1 MIWTCLLPALVV
13 LPGQAQAVR
22 ELSSWARG
30 MVRPAEPVTQGL
42 MNRPEEEPSQWSD
55 AKPRQCVATQMGNP
69 CPQGGV
75 ATLGA
80 ARPGPDFGMGN
91 PVDRRSGNKYQRDT
105 DLPAL
110 WAAPG
115 LELVRHYNAMD
126 PRRGALGRGWSWSYD
141 TRLFQVFGAIQ
152 IVQAD
157 GSRLDFTCDAGT
169 DSSLGCRGPDPM
181 HGRIRRIADGWR
193 WTWPLDTTVV
203 FDRDGQLVRV
213 DQRGGRARIEVR
225 RHHGASKMEGALDE
239 ITAYPSGARLRFRYD
254 VSGDHAILA
263 RVETPAGEFRYD
275 FESTQGGPPQ
285 LAMVTRPDGMQRR
298 YHHEPEFQSGHADA
312 LTGISIAAGAG
323 GKAHTR
329 ALRTHT
335 WHYDPTGR
343 ASLFIPGE
351 SQGDGVRLPIAFDD
365 RALGLDARR
374 DTTGRLRA
382 LRLPVRGWPGLRLDF
397 DADGVITAW
406 SARGVGAERR
416 TTGIDR
422 RLRERE
428 FSATARWQWRT
439 DWHGR
444 VSSMR
449 AVAESVS
456 VDTQIDWRGLRP
468 VVVQHPLETQ
478 TLRYDRS
485 GNLRA
490 RVISRPAVGAEPELR
505 LIERYAYDARGDR
518 TVHALAEGG
527 RLLFAW
533 TPGGRLI
540 SVAWEDA
547 AGVRFPVLDGTAAGL
562 RHGNGLLTAGVMSAS
577 GLTTLMV
584 YQPATGT
591 APFLQ
596 TRSYDAYGRVARELE
611 VTAGARQTTVY
622 GRDPDGR
629 LTRFRSWGAAPG
641 SFRPLRA
648 TTRLLA
654 WNDSGAARAAHD
666 GVDERTP
673 EIVRDAT
680 GLPVRV
686 GRFVTQYGP
695 QRRLV
700 RATRIDQPGLRAE
713 YGHNGFGE
721 RIWRDD
727 GTGRTHYLHDDA
739 RLAAE
744 ARAGRSG
751 VRITRRYIYARQV
764 PVAMIDYAPS
774 GAQLYMIHTDAVGL
788 PRLVTDMQQRI
799 RWQGRFSP
807 LGRLLEEHGDLHMP
821 LRLPGQIA
829 DPLTGWHENY
839 QRTYDPEWGHYLEPD
854 PLGPVPGNSLF
865 GYADQ
870 QPRRHVDPLGLM
882 LFAFDGTGNRPESL
896 TNVWLMAQ
904 AYRDGAVHYV
914 PGPGTARSVS
924 QAANVSDTALAWSGA
939 TRVDSHWERLLNAL
953 ALHRQNGSARPGATP
968 AALPLD
974 IVGFSRGAALGRDF
988 GNRVARHVRDGRF
1001 WARHP
1006 LHGIVSQ
1013 CVDLRFMGLFDTV
1026 AQFNVLGAG
1035 NAAYDLTIAPA
1046 WKWVAHA
1053 VALHER
1059 RWLFPLTSA
1068 QGTSNVVERPFVGAH
1083 ADIGGGYLTPRAS
1096 PGSTPGDL
1104 SSVALAWMRWQA
1116 HAAGVAI
1123 DDTGGVSSV
1132 RSPVVH
1138 DERAVF
1144 TRRMQDSDRSVRRAD
1159 GSVWANYQ
1167 DELPLMGRPL
1177 RREVENFIARRPH
1190 PLLQGADAV
1199 GRVDMAAYAQWLER
1213 TTGLR

>member
-1 MIWTCLLPALVV
+1 MKSIWTYLLPALVA
-13 LPGQAQAVR
+13 LPGQAHAVR
-22 ELSSWARG
+22 ELSNWARG
-30 MVRPAEPVTQGL
+30 MVRTAEPATPGP
-42 MNRPEEEPSQWSD
+42 MNRPGSEPSPGS
-55 AKPRQCVATQMGNP
+55 AAEPRQCVATQMGNP

-80 ARPGPDFGMGN
+80 AHPGPDFGMGN

-105 DLPAL
+105 DMPAL

-126 PRRGALGRGWSWSYD
+126 PRRGTLGRGWSWSYD
-141 TRLFQVFGAIQ
+141 TRLFQMTGGLQ

-181 HGRIRRIADGWR
+181 HGRIRRVADGWR
-193 WTWPLDTTVV
+193 WTWPLDTTVA

-213 DQRGGRARIEVR
+213 DQQGGRARIEVR
-225 RHHGASKMEGALDE
+225 RHRRASALVGAPDE
-239 ITAYPSGARLRFRYD
+239 ITAYPSGARLRFRYAAL
-254 VSGDHAILA
+254 GDHAVLVQ
-263 RVETPAGEFRYD
+263 VETPAGEFRYD
-275 FESTQGGPPQ
+275 VESAQGGLPRLVQ
-285 LAMVTRPDGMQRR
+285 VTRPDGMQRR

-312 LTGISIAAGAG
+312 LTGISLAAGGEA
-323 GKAHTR
+323 AAP

-335 WHYDPTGR
+335 WHYDTTGR

-351 SQGDGVRLPIAFDD
+351 SLGDARRLPIAFDD

-374 DTTGRLRA
+374 DATGRLRA

-397 DADGVITAW
+397 DADGLIAAW
-406 SARGVGAERR
+406 SARGVRAERR
-416 TTGIDR
+416 TTDING
-422 RLRERE
+422 RLRERA
-428 FSATARWQWRT
+428 FGASARWQWRT

-444 VSSMR
+444 VSTMR
-449 AVAESVS
+449 AIAESVS
-456 VDTQIDWRGLRP
+456 VDTHIDWRGRRP

-478 TLRYDRS
+478 TLRYDRRGHLS
-485 GNLRA
+485 A
-490 RVISRPAVGAEPELR
+490 RVISRPAAGIDPALR
-505 LIERYAYDARGDR
+505 LVERYAHDARGHR

-527 RLLFAW
+527 RLLFVW
-533 TPGGRLI
+533 TPAGRLI

-547 AGVRFPVLDGTAAGL
+547 AGVRFPVIDGSAAGV
-562 RHGNGLLTAGVMSAS
+562 RHGNGLLTAGVMSPS

-584 YQPATGT
+584 YQPVTGT

-596 TRSYDAYGRVARELE
+596 TRIYDAHGRLAREFD
-611 VTAGARQTTVY
+611 VTAGGRQTTVY
-622 GRDPDGR
+622 RRDPEGR
-629 LTRFRSWGAAPG
+629 LTRFLSWGTAPG
-641 SFRPLRA
+641 SFRPVRA
-648 TTRLLA
+648 TTCLLA
-654 WNDSGAARAAHD
+654 WEESGAARAAHD

-700 RATRIDQPGLRAE
+700 RVTRIDQPGLRAE

-727 GTGRTHYLHDDA
+727 GTGRMHYLHDDA

-744 ARAGRSG
+744 VRIGRSG
-751 VRITRRYIYARQV
+751 IRMTRRYIYARHV
-764 PVAMIDYAPS
+764 PVAMIEYSRS

-788 PRLVTDMQQRI
+788 PRLVTDRQQRI

-854 PLGPVPGNSLF
+854 PLGPVPGNSQF

-914 PGPGTARSVS
+914 PGPGTAKSVS
-924 QAANVSDTALAWSGA
+924 QTANVSDAALAWSGA

-953 ALHRQNGSARPGATP
+953 ALRHQKGSARPATP
-968 AALPLD
+968 PVALPLD

-988 GNRVARHVRDGRF
+988 ANRVAGHVRDGRF

-1006 LHGIVSQ
+1006 LHGIVSE

-1035 NAAYDLTIAPA
+1035 NTAYDLTISPA

-1104 SSVALAWMRWQA
+1104 SNVALAWMRWQA

-1123 DDTGGVSSV
+1123 DAAGGVAAV

-1144 TRRMQDSDRSVRRAD
+1144 SRRMQNSDRSVRRAD

-1167 DELPLMGRPL
+1167 DELPVMGQPL
-1177 RREVENFIARRPH
+1177 RREVEALIARRPH

-1199 GRVDMAAYAQWLER
+1199 GWVDMAAYARWLER